1 MDIIGPSII
10 GQYYVYIVPMISELS
25 EVVPKNIVLSRF
37 TGYYV
42 HRVSVLSPEHNR
54 ILWSL

>member
-1 MDIIGPSII
+1 MDIIGPSIYR
-10 GQYYVYIVPMISELS
+10 QYYVYIVPMISELS
-25 EVVPKNIVLSRF
+25 EVPKNTVLSRF